1 MMAKLLR
8 IAVVSMLAL
17 MSHAQSAWAIC
28 DAEYNAAMEVNK
40 GLKYSD
46 DYSGSIRRN
55 QQEWSSGR
63 GMESWTGEFIRQQ
76 IARLSQNISG
86 HERNRNATT
95 SSYEKAAITGKIKL
109 NEHTLCWS
117 RYRQQSDNQAGASS
131 DTTTKNSNVVT
142 DTSSQQAQ
150 QSSQQQ
156 SQQTAQ
162 QNQAR
167 ADKARE
173 GKRKTHDPAAEAHE
187 CIAIDKAGSGNY
199 GAFKNQCPYP
209 VNFTTCNE
217 KPRIIQ
223 GGFNWSADFDCAKQQ
238 FGLHTP
244 KGNSSVAAHNRNTE
258 FVYWFA
264 CKAPAMPVDATYAAG
279 KGIEARCHN

>member
-1 MMAKLLR
+1 MAKLLR
-8 IAVVSMLAL
+8 IAVVSTLAMLSL
-17 MSHAQSAWAIC
+17 AQSAWAIC
-28 DAEYNAAMEVNK
+28 DAEFDLFSNAN
-40 GLKYSD
+40 GW
-46 DYSGSIRRN
+46 SGV
-55 QQEWSSGR
+55 
-63 GMESWTGEFIRQQ
+63 
-76 IARLSQNISG
+76 ARTEGYKQHQRKEQFGFLNV
-86 HERNRNATT
+86 
-95 SSYEKAAITGKIKL
+95 ITGYVGDKGKIRAYIVESIASHKKSL
-109 NEHTLCWS
+109 ANDVTSKYHAGKVASYLYDLCMLDSTPIGSTQRASENKNSSTNEQLGSTTVTPS
-117 RYRQQSDNQAGASS
+117 QRASS
-131 DTTTKNSNVVT
+131 ESLQ
-142 DTSSQQAQ
+142 S
-150 QSSQQQ
+150 QSSQQLA
-156 SQQTAQ
+156 QQTQ
-162 QNQAR
+162 SR
-167 ADKARE
+167 ADQQRQ

>member
-1 MMAKLLR
+1 MIMPLRAVAIFLIFISISKLNFAACEDHRDRALAAYTSPSDR
-8 IAVVSMLAL
+8 NAVNRSFKHLSDLSNGLTAEGINRGL
-17 MSHAQSAWAIC
+17 QTAIRQ
-28 DAEYNAAMEVNK
+28 AESQRKIKAS
-40 GLKYSD
+40 GDSRD
-46 DYSGSIRRN
+46 WDGSIAFNDMEACLFRWRQSN
-55 QQEWSSGR
+55 PAVAPPSKPQIDGGQQR
-63 GMESWTGEFIRQQ
+63 PDPVRPMQQ
-76 IARLSQNISG
+76 SPQSVENANAQMLSQTSG
-86 HERNRNATT
+86 AQKSETQA
-95 SSYEKAAITGKIKL
+95 SADQQ
-109 NEHTLCWS
+109 
-117 RYRQQSDNQAGASS
+117 RQ
-131 DTTTKNSNVVT
+131 
-142 DTSSQQAQ
+142 
-150 QSSQQQ
+150 
-156 SQQTAQ
+156 
-162 QNQAR
+162 
-167 ADKARE
+167 
-173 GKRKTHDPAAEAHE
+173 GKRKTNDPAAQAHE